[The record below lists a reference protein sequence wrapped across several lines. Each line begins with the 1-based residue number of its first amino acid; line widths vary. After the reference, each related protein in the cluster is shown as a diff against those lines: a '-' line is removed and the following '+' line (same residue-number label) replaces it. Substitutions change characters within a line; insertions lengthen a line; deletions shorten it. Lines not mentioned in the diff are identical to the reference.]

1 MKSVFKGLYLFMAL
15 MVVLVVY
22 DYSKND
28 TVNWFNNI
36 SSSILFVFFFML
48 FQLFFNIFKK
58 KAQA

>member
-1 MKSVFKGLYLFMAL
+1 MKSIFKGLYIFMAIL
-15 MVVLVVY
+15 VVLVVY

-28 TVNWFNNI
+28 TVNWLNSI

-48 FQLFFNIFKK
+48 FEWFFNIFKK